1 MSRRAGGRAPLSI
14 AERTGPERGKR
25 GGLGS
30 REGGARTGGEGATA
44 AVSRAEQ
51 RAMSRWERLDG
62 GRRSGSE
69 SDPEEEL
76 EQLRRQVRARVKAA
90 SWGNQRGTG
99 VAALERRLRGLR
111 DEEDDVDDEE

>member
-1 MSRRAGGRAPLSI
+1 
-14 AERTGPERGKR
+14 
-25 GGLGS
+25 
-30 REGGARTGGEGATA
+30 
-44 AVSRAEQ
+44 
-51 RAMSRWERLDG
+51 MSRWERLDAG
-62 GRRSGSE
+62 GGDSGSE

-90 SWGNQRGTG
+90 SWGNQGAGTG